1 MRRLPI
7 LLIGAVLA
15 LCSCGDEKKSYVT
28 NVGDGESTP
37 TMSTVDVNTFI
48 SDSGYTRYF
57 ITAPIWNIYDEA
69 RDPLWRFPEGLELE
83 QYDRSLRVAATM
95 RCDSAKY
102 LSQRRI
108 WQLDGN
114 VVMVNTQRDSFL
126 TQQVFWNQ
134 INRKIYS
141 DSFIH
146 IVRADRIIEG
156 YGFISNEQMSA
167 YSVNRPTGIF
177 PIELADQQAT
187 ADTATVPDSL
197 SAPAMRRRRAAP
209 PRASRRADT
218 TAASIG
224 LQPLQTNTNN
234 H

>member
-1 MRRLPI
+1 M
-7 LLIGAVLA
+7 A

-37 TMSTVDVNTFI
+37 TMSTSDVNTFI

-57 ITAPIWNIYDEA
+57 ITAPIWNMYDEA
-69 RDPLWRFPEGLELE
+69 RDPFWRFPEGLELE
-83 QYDRSLRVAATM
+83 QYDRNLRVAATM
-95 RCDSAKY
+95 RCDSARY
-102 LSQRRI
+102 LSQKRI

-134 INRKIYS
+134 IKREIYS

-156 YGFISNEQMSA
+156 YGFTSNEQMSA

-177 PIELADQQAT
+177 PVERQPGQQART
-187 ADTATVPDSL
+187 DTATVPDSL
-197 SAPAMRRRRAAP
+197 SAPAMRRRRSAP
-209 PRASRRADT
+209 PRASRRSDT
-218 TAASIG
+218 TSAPVS
-224 LQPLQTNTNN
+224 LQPQQLKTNN
-234 H
+234 